1 MASRDSPIKRLLV
14 QASHYSVS
22 GLFALVAGLIT
33 FPLFTRVFSL
43 EDYGVMNLV
52 AATITVSVAI
62 GKLGVQHSI
71 VRYHSEISAN
81 KSRYTLEQ
89 LQSTT
94 FFGMAGSALVVMC
107 VVTVGSRL
115 AASSWLGDQRIPLL
129 FAVASLLVL
138 VQVVESA
145 LVNLLRAEQRTAAL
159 MKYQVTKKYV
169 SIGLMVS
176 AVLLIA
182 RSLYAFYAAQV
193 VAETLVFLGLAWV
206 VYGERGR
213 ARPNPASFSRL
224 LYFELLGFGIPMM
237 IGYELAG
244 IVLAVGDRYVIEGI
258 LGEAPL
264 GLYGAAYN
272 LCQYVQGLV
281 LASIGSAIMPIYM
294 QMYDRQGP
302 EETTEFIG
310 RSLRTYALFGAPVIA
325 GLAAVGGDLL
335 PFLASQKYAEA
346 SVILPWVIAGMVVEG
361 ANPMLGA
368 GLFIH
373 RRTKTV
379 MTIVLSSAILNI
391 ALNVLL
397 IPRLGITGAAVA
409 TLVSYVV
416 SASALR
422 FAGHRLLPVALPWGT
437 MLRAG
442 IVSLL
447 MYFAVRGL
455 YPGRRLLTVGV
466 RAAAGAPL
474 YVLPMVLIDADG
486 RVLVRKALARLR
498 GGR

>member
-22 GLFALVAGLIT
+22 GLFALIAGLVT

-43 EDYGVMNLV
+43 EEYGVMNLV
-52 AATITVSVAI
+52 AATVTVSVAI

-81 KSRYTLEQ
+81 KSRYTMSE

-94 FFGMAGSALVVMC
+94 FFGMAGSAIVVMG
-107 VVTVGSRL
+107 VVTVGSKL
-115 AASSWLGDQRIPLL
+115 APTSWLGDRRIPLL
-129 FAVASLLVL
+129 VAIASLLVF

-145 LVNLLRAEQRTAAL
+145 LVNLLKAEQRTAAL

-169 SIGLMVS
+169 SVGLMVG

-182 RSLYAFYAAQV
+182 RSLYAFYTAQV
-193 VAETLVFLGLAWV
+193 VAEALVLLGLARV
-206 VYGERGR
+206 LYGDRS
-213 ARPNPASFSRL
+213 RPRPTPSSFSRP
-224 LYFELLGFGIPMM
+224 LYFELLRFGIPMM

-244 IVLAVGDRYVIEGI
+244 IVLAVGDRYVIEGL

-281 LASIGSAIMPIYM
+281 IASIGSAIMPMYM

-302 EETTEFIG
+302 EETTVFIN
-310 RSLRTYALFGAPVIA
+310 RSLRTYVLFGAPVIA
-325 GLAAVGGDLL
+325 GLASVGADLL
-335 PFLASQKYAEA
+335 PALASEKYAEA

-379 MTIVLSSAILNI
+379 MTIVLSSAVLNV
-391 ALNVLL
+391 ALNLLL
-397 IPRLGITGAAVA
+397 IPSMGITGAAVA
-409 TLVSYVV
+409 TLVSYAA

-422 FAGHRLLPVALPWGT
+422 FTARRLLPVALPWGT

-442 IVSLL
+442 VVSLF
-447 MYFAVRGL
+447 MYWALRGI

-466 RAAAGAPL
+466 RMIVGAPL
-474 YVLPMVLIDADG
+474 YVIPMVVIDADG
-486 RVLVRKALARLR
+486 RALVRKAFARLR
-498 GGR
+498 GAR